1 MFRCQ
6 YLEELNI
13 FTGKTKNI
21 DRAVFLNDVNIP
33 TLDLCIFTF
42 FSSYPLTIDHLVC
55 CLSYPHHFMQTLTEQ
70 CQDLDYEGNLAG

>member
-1 MFRCQ
+1 MFRYQ

-42 FSSYPLTIDHLVC
+42 
-55 CLSYPHHFMQTLTEQ
+55 
-70 CQDLDYEGNLAG
+70 LALIL